1 MLRRCLSALLPAVP
15 LLAAPAAGAR
25 ADTLVVCTEASP
37 DYLNAALST
46 ANTSYDVSEQVYDRL
61 VGMET
66 GGSRLV
72 PGLAESWSVSD
83 DGLRYTFKLRR
94 GVKWQS
100 NASFRPTRDFNA
112 DDVVFTFQRMLDK
125 ANPYNRVGGSGAYP
139 VFQVLVEPSLRAV
152 TKVDDHTVVLELK
165 QPLAPLLNTLTVQPF
180 SVSSAEYADSL
191 LKAGRPEQL
200 DLSPIG
206 TGPFS
211 FVQYQKDSLVRFRA
225 FPEYWGRGGARAA
238 RVDNLV
244 FSITPDASVRYAKL
258 RAGECQVAR
267 YPNPADLEGMRANPQ
282 LQVQESTIASLSYLS
297 FKVDRKPFSD
307 PRVREALAIAV
318 DLDSLVRAV
327 YQGSGTPTGA
337 MVPPS
342 LWGHADIPP
351 RRHDPAR
358 AKALLAEAG
367 YLDGFETEIWAI
379 PVARAYMPNGRR
391 AGEMIQA
398 DWAGIGVKATIR
410 TYEWGEYL
418 RRARSGEG
426 DVIMLGS
433 TWDYPDPSQ
442 NLLAWGC
449 AAVETGRNPSRWCNK
464 EFDDA
469 IMRANT
475 LTDQAER
482 AALYVRAQ
490 QVFAA
495 DVPAMLFADA
505 RAFVGLRSNVQGF
518 KLHFLG
524 GQPFGGVSLATA
536 Q

>member
-1 MLRRCLSALLPAVP
+1 MLRRCLSALALAAP
-15 LLAAPAAGAR
+15 LLAAAPTGAR

-46 ANTSYDVSEQVYDRL
+46 ANTSFDVSEQVSDRL
-61 VGMET
+61 VAMET
-66 GGSRLV
+66 GGSKLV

-100 NASFRPTRDFNA
+100 NAQFRPTREFNA
-112 DDVVFTFQRMLDK
+112 DDVVFSFQRMLDK
-125 ANPYNRVGGSGAYP
+125 NHPFNKVGGSGAYP
-139 VFQVLVEPSLRAV
+139 VFQTLVEPSLRAV
-152 TKVDDHTVVLELK
+152 TKVDDQTVILELK
-165 QPLAPLLNTLTVQPF
+165 QPLAPLVNTLTMQPF
-180 SVSSAEYADSL
+180 SISSAEYADAL

-225 FPEYWGRGGARAA
+225 FPEFWGRGGDRAA

-244 FSITPDASVRYAKL
+244 FTITPDASVRYAKL
-258 RAGECQVAR
+258 RVGECQVAR
-267 YPNPADLEGMRANPQ
+267 YPNPADLEGMRANPA
-282 LQVQESTIASLSYLS
+282 LQVQESTIASMSYLA

-307 PRVREALAIAV
+307 PRVREALAIAI
-318 DLDSLVRAV
+318 DLDALVRAV

-337 MVPPS
+337 LVSPT
-342 LWGHADIPP
+342 LWGHAEIGP

-367 YLDGFETEIWAI
+367 YPNGFETEFWAV

-398 DWAGIGVKATIR
+398 DWAAIGVRAGIK

-426 DVIMLGS
+426 DVVMLGS

-442 NLLAWGC
+442 LLISWGC
-449 AAVETGRNPSRWCNK
+449 AAVETGRNISRWCNK

-469 IMRANT
+469 VMRANT
-475 LTDQAER
+475 ISDQAQR
-482 AALYVRAQ
+482 AALYVTAQ
-490 QVFAA
+490 QAFAA
-495 DVPAMLFADA
+495 DIPAVLFADA
-505 RAFVGLRSNVQGF
+505 RAFVGLRRTVQGF

-524 GQPFGGVSLATA
+524 GQPFGGVSLSG